1 MWFVGFTRNVC
12 EKWGRRKV
20 GEEKNKKLK
29 NWNYVNSNQKRKRD
43 NNTGKPFL
51 PGEPGGP

>member
-1 MWFVGFTRNVC
+1 MFVKSGVEEEL
-12 EKWGRRKV
+12 EKK
-20 GEEKNKKLK
+20 KNKKLK